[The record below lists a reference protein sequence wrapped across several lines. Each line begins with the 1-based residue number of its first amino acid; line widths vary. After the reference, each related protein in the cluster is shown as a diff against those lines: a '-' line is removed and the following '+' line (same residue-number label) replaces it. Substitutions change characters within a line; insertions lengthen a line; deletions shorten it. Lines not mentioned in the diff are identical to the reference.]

1 MSRSRQAARLVAV
14 VGFEIGCLG
23 GLFLLGKQ
31 PWLRIRWSDW
41 GAWVRLTPTEDAI
54 AAFVW
59 LAAVACALWLTGS
72 TLVYAVARASRV
84 PALIRSVEWMTL
96 PAIRRVTERALG
108 AVLVAA
114 TMTATPVWAEPPPP
128 FLAAVDH
135 DEPLLPPG
143 LIGPVSP
150 VPEQNPDPAGS
161 TGVPHR
167 EEPPDAGVEATTE
180 VVKVRSGDNLWVIS
194 RRHLTGALGRLPA
207 DDEIAPYWREV
218 IDRNR
223 PHLISG
229 NPDLIYP
236 DEVIRLPPTG

>member
-23 GLFLLGKQ
+23 GLFLLGQQ

-41 GAWVRLTPTEDAI
+41 GTWVRITPAEDAI
-54 AAFVW
+54 AAFAW
-59 LAAVACALWLTGS
+59 LAAAACAIWLTGS
-72 TLVYAVARASRV
+72 TLVYTVARASRV

-96 PAIRRVTERALG
+96 PPIRRVTERVLG

-114 TMTATPVWAEPPPP
+114 TMTATPVRAEPPPP

-143 LIGPVSP
+143 LTGPVSP
-150 VPEQNPDPAGS
+150 VPERNADPAGS
-161 TGVPHR
+161 TGVPDPGK
-167 EEPPDAGVEATTE
+167 PPAAGVEAAAE
-180 VVKVRSGDNLWVIS
+180 VVQVRSGDNLWVIS
-194 RRHLTGALGRLPA
+194 RRHLTGALGRVPGN
-207 DDEIAPYWREV
+207 DEIAPYWREV
-218 IDRNR
+218 IARNR
-223 PHLISG
+223 PHLLSG

-236 DEVIRLPPTG
+236 GEVIRLPPTG

>member
-23 GLFLLGKQ
+23 GLFLLGQQ

-41 GAWVRLTPTEDAI
+41 GTWVRITPTEDAI

-59 LAAVACALWLTGS
+59 LAAVACAIWLTGS

-114 TMTATPVWAEPPPP
+114 TMTATPVRAEPPPP
-128 FLAAVDH
+128 FFAVVDH

-143 LIGPVSP
+143 LTGPVSP
-150 VPEQNPDPAGS
+150 GPEQNADPAGS
-161 TGVPHR
+161 TGVPHP
-167 EEPPDAGVEATTE
+167 EEPPEC
-180 VVKVRSGDNLWVIS
+180 
-194 RRHLTGALGRLPA
+194 RR
-207 DDEIAPYWREV
+207 
-218 IDRNR
+218 
-223 PHLISG
+223 
-229 NPDLIYP
+229 
-236 DEVIRLPPTG
+236 